1 MNINSMAWRSIFRL
15 QQIYP
20 KEVGEICNRIGL
32 SESILSNQNLVL
44 PINMF
49 LNFFIEAESVFND
62 DLITINYAR
71 LAQIRPNYAE
81 ALGLMFVYSRHLK
94 EGFKLL
100 QAYINIELEGINV
113 LIKEEQSAIKIQF
126 IADQK
131 VKHPSIYENL
141 CLSMLAVFIRSKRF
155 QIKYINTK
163 INAIDVSLK
172 EKSIFNC
179 PINLKSTETSI
190 TVSQNNYLKKSSI
203 SNPKLVSYLSSIAIK
218 SLEEKAVNR
227 TLTEKIEILMSNYEN
242 HYNNISIQEISN
254 QLGISVNTLRNH
266 LSRDKTT
273 FRQVFN
279 NYKLMKSKNM
289 LKEGFS
295 VKVVS
300 YKLGYSDPSSF
311 IRWFIDQTQLTPTSY
326 KIGLKT

>member
-1 MNINSMAWRSIFRL
+1 
-15 QQIYP
+15 
-20 KEVGEICNRIGL
+20 
-32 SESILSNQNLVL
+32 
-44 PINMF
+44 
-49 LNFFIEAESVFND
+49 
-62 DLITINYAR
+62 
-71 LAQIRPNYAE
+71 
-81 ALGLMFVYSRHLK
+81 
-94 EGFKLL
+94 
-100 QAYINIELEGINV
+100 
-113 LIKEEQSAIKIQF
+113 
-126 IADQK
+126 
-131 VKHPSIYENL
+131 
-141 CLSMLAVFIRSKRF
+141 MLASFIRYKRF

-190 TVSQNNYLKKSSI
+190 TVSQSNYLKKSSI
-203 SNPKLVSYLSSIAIK
+203 SNPKLISYLSSIAIK
-218 SLEEKAVNR
+218 SLEERAVNT
-227 TLTEKIEILMSNYEN
+227 TLTEKIENLMSNYEN

-279 NYKLMKSKNM
+279 NYKLNKSKNM
-289 LKEGFS
+289 LKEDLS

-311 IRWFIDQTQLTPTSY
+311 IRWFISQTQLTPTSY

>member
-1 MNINSMAWRSIFRL
+1 M
-15 QQIYP
+15 
-20 KEVGEICNRIGL
+20 
-32 SESILSNQNLVL
+32 
-44 PINMF
+44 
-49 LNFFIEAESVFND
+49 
-62 DLITINYAR
+62 
-71 LAQIRPNYAE
+71 
-81 ALGLMFVYSRHLK
+81 
-94 EGFKLL
+94 
-100 QAYINIELEGINV
+100 
-113 LIKEEQSAIKIQF
+113 
-126 IADQK
+126 
-131 VKHPSIYENL
+131 
-141 CLSMLAVFIRSKRF
+141 
-155 QIKYINTK
+155 
-163 INAIDVSLK
+163 
-172 EKSIFNC
+172 
-179 PINLKSTETSI
+179 
-190 TVSQNNYLKKSSI
+190 
-203 SNPKLVSYLSSIAIK
+203 
-218 SLEEKAVNR
+218 EEKAVNR

-254 QLGISVNTLRNH
+254 QLGISVNTLRNN